1 MREKSEVF
9 AKFKEWKTEV
19 EYMTG
24 RKIRYRRS
32 DNGGIE
38 KKFFQ
43 FCKEEGITIHFT
55 VKKTPQQNRAPE
67 RMNRTFMERE
77 KQCSFMGDCLTRF
90 A

>member
-24 RKIRYRRS
+24 RKIGYLRS

-38 KKFFQ
+38 KINSSSFAR
-43 FCKEEGITIHFT
+43 
-55 VKKTPQQNRAPE
+55 KKASQYTLR
-67 RMNRTFMERE
+67 
-77 KQCSFMGDCLTRF
+77 
-90 A
+90 